1 MREKACIGSGKRKGQ
16 GKGSGIMRQQA
27 GTRLLSLVLAL
38 VLLLSLPGMA
48 MADDLEEQL
57 ADLQRQAERQQEI
70 TNEAAAKVESVSER
84 LRGIQEELSAATAA
98 YKEVKS
104 QLDTVEGKIDEN
116 TELLEKTE
124 ADLKVK
130 NKMLQRRVRDI
141 YINGQISY
149 VDVLFGAKDF
159 SDLMTRMDILKRIIK
174 HDYDLI
180 GKVKQEKEIV
190 VTARAQLEK
199 DRAEAERLVAD
210 ADEKRATVAAKEAEQ
225 QELLDQA
232 IYDRDTS
239 EQAYEELMAASEEVA
254 NMIRRSNMSY
264 SGAPAGSGGMIWPI
278 SGPVTSEFG
287 WRTHPISGTRKYHS
301 GIDIGADYGT
311 PIAAAQSGTVEYAGW
326 IGGDYGLPIYAA
338 ASGTVIHAGWISG
351 YGNTVI
357 IDHGGGVTTL
367 YGHNDS
373 LNVGVGQTVSQG
385 QVIAMCGSTG
395 NSTGPHCH
403 FEVRENG
410 EPVSPYSYL

>member
-1 MREKACIGSGKRKGQ
+1 MRMKEH
-16 GKGSGIMRQQA
+16 A
-27 GTRLLSLVLAL
+27 GGFRLLGLFLSLVLLISVA
-38 VLLLSLPGMA
+38 GTA
-48 MADDLEEQL
+48 QADDLEEQL

-70 TNEAAAKVESVSER
+70 TNEAAARVESVSER
-84 LRGIQEELSAATAA
+84 LRAIQEELRTATAA

-104 QLDTVEGKIDEN
+104 QLDAVEGKIDEN
-116 TELLEKTE
+116 TALLTKTE
-124 ADLKVK
+124 ADLKIK
-130 NKMLQRRVRDI
+130 NKKLQKRVRDI

-180 GKVKQEKEIV
+180 MKVKQEKAIV
-190 VTARAQLEK
+190 VMARAQLEK
-199 DRAEAERLVAD
+199 DKAEAERLVAD
-210 ADEKRATVAAKEAEQ
+210 ADAKRAAVEEKEAEQ
-225 QELLDQA
+225 QDLLDKA

-239 EQAYEELMAASEEVA
+239 EQAYEELMAASEEIA
-254 NMIRRSNMSY
+254 SMIRRSNMSY
-264 SGAPAGSGGMIWPI
+264 SGAPAGAGGMIWPLD
-278 SGPVTSEFG
+278 GPVTSEFG
-287 WRTHPISGTRKYHS
+287 WRTHPIFGTARFHS
-301 GIDIGADYGT
+301 GLD
-311 PIAAAQSGTVEYAGW
+311 
-326 IGGDYGLPIYAA
+326 IGGDYGMPIYAA
-338 ASGTVIHAGWISG
+338 ASGTIIYAGWISG

-373 LNVGVGQTVSQG
+373 LNVDVGQTVSQG
-385 QVIAMCGSTG
+385 QVIALCGSTG

-410 EPVSPYSYL
+410 EPVSPYGYL

>member
-1 MREKACIGSGKRKGQ
+1 MRMKEH
-16 GKGSGIMRQQA
+16 A
-27 GTRLLSLVLAL
+27 GGFRLLGLFLSLVLLISVA
-38 VLLLSLPGMA
+38 GMGTA
-48 MADDLEEQL
+48 QADDLEEQL

-84 LRGIQEELSAATAA
+84 LRAIQEELRTASAA

-104 QLDTVEGKIDEN
+104 QLDAVEGKIDEN
-116 TELLEKTE
+116 TALLTRTE
-124 ADLKVK
+124 ADLRVK
-130 NKMLQRRVRDI
+130 NQKLQKRVRDI

-180 GKVKQEKEIV
+180 MKVKQEKEIV

-199 DRAEAERLVAD
+199 DKAEAEKLVAD
-210 ADEKRATVAAKEAEQ
+210 ADAKRAAVEEKEAEQ
-225 QELLDQA
+225 QDLLDKA

-254 NMIRRSNMSY
+254 SMIRRSNMTY
-264 SGAPAGSGGMIWPI
+264 SGAPAGAGGMIWPLD
-278 SGPVTSEFG
+278 GPVTSEFG
-287 WRTHPISGTRKYHS
+287 WRTHPIFGTARFHS
-301 GIDIGADYGT
+301 GLD
-311 PIAAAQSGTVEYAGW
+311 

-410 EPVSPYSYL
+410 EPVSPYNYL

>member
-1 MREKACIGSGKRKGQ
+1 MREKECSGSCKIKRQGSGSGTMGQ
-16 GKGSGIMRQQA
+16 GA
-27 GTRLLSLVLAL
+27 VARLLSLVLAL
-38 VLLLSLPGMA
+38 VLFLSLPGLA

-84 LRGIQEELSAATAA
+84 LRVIQEELSAATAA
-98 YKEVKS
+98 YREVSS
-104 QLDTVEGKIDEN
+104 QLAAVEGKIDEN

-130 NKMLQRRVRDI
+130 NRMLQRRVRDI

-180 GKVKQEKEIV
+180 VKVKEEKAV
-190 VTARAQLEK
+190 VVAARAQLEK
-199 DRAEAERLVAD
+199 DRAEAERLVAS
-210 ADEKRATVAAKEAEQ
+210 AEETKAAVEAKEAEQ

-239 EQAYEELMAASEEVA
+239 ERAYEELMAASEEVA
-254 NMIRRSNMSY
+254 SMIRRSNMSY
-264 SGAPAGSGGMIWPI
+264 SGAPAGAGGMIWPL

-287 WRTHPISGTRKYHS
+287 WRTHPIFGTARFHS
-301 GIDIGADYGT
+301 GLD
-311 PIAAAQSGTVEYAGW
+311 

-338 ASGTVIHAGWISG
+338 AGGTVIHAGWISG

-357 IDHGGGVTTL
+357 LDHGGGVTTL